1 MEGLSRMEVGGERF
15 RERVARKNVNKGKS
29 GADVYA
35 SQGRMYLGK
44 QRKTRDL
51 PVARKNVNKGKHETF
66 QARRRE
72 EECKRRETRD
82 LRSGRGA
89 LRPSDIIEG
98 KKRIY
103 IPL

>member
-1 MEGLSRMEVGGERF
+1 MEIGGKRF

-44 QRKTRDL
+44 QRETRDL

-66 QARRRE
+66 RCE

-89 LRPSDIIEG
+89 LRSSDIIEG